1 MSGPSGPG
9 DSAAA
14 LRFSQNPFRVLGLAP
29 AATRAE
35 VERAAQRL
43 LAELELGLAGAKTYA
58 TALGPRPRDAALVRA
73 AAAAL
78 RDPEK
83 RAWHELWA
91 LAPLRAP
98 ADPEAAAG
106 APQPMP
112 SALRALG
119 WQR

>member
-1 MSGPSGPG
+1 MSGAAE
-9 DSAAA
+9 SAAA
-14 LRFSQNPFRVLGLAP
+14 RRFSQNPFRVLGLAP

-43 LAELELGLAGAKTYA
+43 LAELELGLAGAQTYA
-58 TALGPRPRDAALVRA
+58 TALGPRPRDAEVVRA
-73 AAAAL
+73 AAAEL

-91 LAPLRAP
+91 LAPVRAP
-98 ADPEAAAG
+98 SDPAAA
-106 APQPMP
+106 ASAAQPVP